1 MCGRY
6 RAQHTAA
13 DAEKLWRAPVGE
25 RADEVMGRREV
36 RPTTNVAVLQAG
48 DPGPRLEAVR
58 WGMQPPQWSKN
69 NRPLLNARSDKLA
82 SSRMWKRLA
91 ADNASRVLFV
101 ADGWYEWLRPEKKS
115 KDARPQPFLH
125 VLDGGELFAMAGL
138 LGDAEIDGTTVP
150 AATIITTDA
159 AGAAAR
165 IRNRTPVVLSDLE
178 RQLAWLRDDL
188 TLDDVVELC
197 QPLADGVTAE
207 PAQLGSSQ
215 ATSQPGQQ
223 QQLL

>member
-36 RPTTNVAVLQAG
+36 RPTTSVAVLQAG
-48 DPGPRLEAVR
+48 DASPRLEAVR

-69 NRPLLNARSDKLA
+69 NRPLLNARSDKLS
-82 SSRMWKRLA
+82 SSRMWKSLA
-91 ADNASRVLFV
+91 AANASRVLFV

-115 KDARPQPFLH
+115 KDVKPQPFLH
-125 VLDGGELFAMAGL
+125 TVDGGELFAMAGL
-138 LGDAEIDGTTVP
+138 LGQAEIDGQIVP

-165 IRNRTPVVLSDLE
+165 IHNRMPVVLPDLE

-188 TLDDVVELC
+188 TLDDVVALC
-197 QPLADGVTAE
+197 QPLADGVIAE
-207 PAQLGSSQ
+207 PVELGSSR
-215 ATSQPGQQ
+215 ATRPPDQ